1 MNAEQTTKYNLL
13 VREINEAEKIW
24 REYLECDVASPEAS
38 KLFKEYEDRSRAIA
52 RRARSF
58 VGYMGGKEME

>member
-13 VREINEAEKIW
+13 VREINEAEKIFE
-24 REYLECDVASPEAS
+24 EYMRCAVFSPNAS

>member
-1 MNAEQTTKYNLL
+1 MNEVQKAKFNKM
-13 VREINEAEKIW
+13 VREIKSADKIW
-24 REYLECDVASPEAS
+24 EEYMECNVGSIEAS

-58 VGYMGGKEME
+58 VGYMGRKEME